1 MLDHDIQ
8 CGILLRIENIEK
20 KFNLLVSIGWK
31 IGLEEMNAWSWYLMW
46 YTVRTERKK
55 RNLMNL
61 LVSRGWKMDLRRWLL
76 DHEIQCGILL
86 RIENIEKK
94 FNEFASLQR
103 MENGLE
109 EMNAWS
115 HDSQQS
121 TDFGQFSKLCYRNN
135 AEREKD
141 IIVIFKLLW

>member
-1 MLDHDIQ
+1 MWSAFFVSSKLTKILDIFTNLFERL
-8 CGILLRIENIEK
+8 ITKSNVVYSLELRISKRNLI
-20 KFNLLVSIGWK
+20 NLLVSIGWK
-31 IGLEEMNAWSWYLMW
+31 IGLEEINAWSWYPMW

-115 HDSQQS
+115 HDSQH
-121 TDFGQFSKLCYRNN
+121 
-135 AEREKD
+135 
-141 IIVIFKLLW
+141 